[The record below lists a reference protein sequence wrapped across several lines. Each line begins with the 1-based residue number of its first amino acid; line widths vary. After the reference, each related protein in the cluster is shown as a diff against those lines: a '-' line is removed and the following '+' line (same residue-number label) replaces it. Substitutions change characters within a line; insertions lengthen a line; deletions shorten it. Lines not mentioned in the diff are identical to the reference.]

1 MFHSDALGE
10 ADELIAAG
18 KKDVLP
24 VVNFDAADLERRR
37 ATAKQAASLEE
48 FDVRAGIFQVERRRK
63 SGESASDDRYALESH
78 DRTTTFSFSVFESAA
93 RSLNGSPGLRSIFL
107 SSSS

>member
-1 MFHSDALGE
+1 MLHSDAPGE
-10 ADELIAAG
+10 VDEPIAAG

-24 VVNFDAADLERRR
+24 VVNFDAADLERRC
-37 ATAKQAASLEE
+37 AAAEQAAALEE
-48 FDVRAGIFQVERRRK
+48 LDASAGIFQVERRGE

-78 DRTTTFSFSVFESAA
+78 DRTTTRSFSVFESAA
-93 RSLNGSPGLRSIFL
+93 RSFNGSRGLRSIFL